1 MFENTG
7 LDRQFLADIHT
18 IASSL
23 KTIKDIHGITL
34 AKIANDLGSLFKEKQ
49 AQQKLVFLKNYLSGC
64 EPAVW
69 ADAEEKMNLVFRY
82 EDPFEKEDEN
92 ANEE

>member
-1 MFENTG
+1 MFERTG
-7 LDRQFLADIHT
+7 FDMKFLADIHT
-18 IASSL
+18 IAISL
-23 KTIKDIHGITL
+23 KTIQDIQGL
-34 AKIANDLGSLFKEKQ
+34 ALVKIANDLGSLFKEKQ
-49 AQQKLVFLKNYLSGC
+49 AQQKLMFLKNYLSGC

-92 ANEE
+92 ADEE